1 MEWVDAEYALKFFG
15 LESMDEL
22 EDLCDDQDLLVE
34 MGAEGGL
41 RSVAANELPKV
52 LFEVHRRK
60 VGKFPDDPHHVAEA
74 RRQHQEKADRELR
87 WAESQRHE
95 LKAKVARKKKDK
107 THPETTA

>member
-34 MGAEGGL
+34 MGAEGEL
-41 RSVAANELPKV
+41 RSIAANELPKV
-52 LFEVHRRK
+52 LFEVHRRR

-74 RRQHQEKADRELR
+74 RRLHQDKQDRELR
-87 WAESQRHE
+87 WAESQRRE
-95 LKAKVARKKKDK
+95 LKAKVARKKKAK
-107 THPETTA
+107 KRPEMTA